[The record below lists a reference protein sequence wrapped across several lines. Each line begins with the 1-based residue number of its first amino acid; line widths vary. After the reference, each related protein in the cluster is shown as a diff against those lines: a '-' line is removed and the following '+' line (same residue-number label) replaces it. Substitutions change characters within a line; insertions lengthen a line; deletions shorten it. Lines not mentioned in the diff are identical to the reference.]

1 MWPLPTREAGWWE
14 VAAALWN
21 VVDGSWTTLADG
33 TQVYGSP
40 VTDALAR
47 TTVGDDSWTDYVAE
61 ARIKIARWAG
71 RGNDSVGFLVRFQ
84 DPYNYYILNYNASGP
99 GIPHHEAANGRFTR
113 LAVKPTAAL
122 PTGG

>member
-1 MWPLPTREAGWWE
+1 MWPLPTRRRDGGKWP
-14 VAAALWN
+14 AALWN

-84 DPYNYYILNYNASGP
+84 DPYNYYILNYNASAREYR
-99 GIPHHEAANGRFTR
+99 IT
-113 LAVKPTAAL
+113 KQPTDAS
-122 PTGG
+122 PVWP